1 MSARSALTLG
11 VDRVLIADA
20 EAARLAAGDTVFTR
34 VVEAA
39 PLFPNNLEKSRLI
52 DLVPAQ
58 YETVLYLDCDTHIV
72 GDISL
77 GFAAARRHGIAM
89 VPAPHY
95 DLGNYWGFGAIMRGL
110 GSEPAGQMQYNA
122 GVIFYHLTDRVRAV
136 LCRWRDLCRTLD
148 GVHRNDQPLLT
159 LAFEQLGFQ
168 PYVLSPQFNYR
179 GLGELAVGPIR
190 IWHSHDPVPPDLND
204 DEGIPVWPPRRF
216 LNGQRVA
223 W

>member
-58 YETVLYLDCDTHIV
+58 YETVLYLDCDTH
-72 GDISL
+72 
-77 GFAAARRHGIAM
+77 
-89 VPAPHY
+89 
-95 DLGNYWGFGAIMRGL
+95 IMRGL